1 MLNPKSGKRV
11 SYPTEVGMASVE
23 SPVVR
28 RGRVRSM
35 GRLNLCGCR
44 QKRGVTLE
52 QIAESTKISMRFL
65 RAIEDEEFEKLPG
78 GIFSTSY
85 LRQYASEIGF
95 DESELLSRYNEVMF
109 PPSPLETA
117 RTGEAPKGLLGRW
130 LGLAAPVQRP

>member
-1 MLNPKSGKRV
+1 
-11 SYPTEVGMASVE
+11 MASLE

-28 RGRVRSM
+28 RGRVCSI

-52 QIAESTKISMRFL
+52 QIAENTKISMRFL

-95 DESELLSRYNEVMF
+95 DESELLGHYNEVMF
-109 PPSPLETA
+109 PAPRLEA
-117 RTGEAPKGLLGRW
+117 AQSGEASRGLLGRW

>member
-1 MLNPKSGKRV
+1 MLNPKSCKRV

-28 RGRVRSM
+28 RGRVCST

-52 QIAESTKISMRFL
+52 QIAENTKISMRFL
-65 RAIEDEEFEKLPG
+65 RAIEDEDFEKLPG

-85 LRQYASEIGF
+85 LRQYASQIGF
-95 DESELLSRYNEVMF
+95 DESELLSHYNEVMF
-109 PPSPLETA
+109 PPPQFETEK
-117 RTGEAPKGLLGRW
+117 TSEAPRGLLERW

>member
-1 MLNPKSGKRV
+1 MLNPKSCKRV

-28 RGRVRSM
+28 RGRVCSI

-44 QKRGVTLE
+44 QKRGMTLE
-52 QIAESTKISMRFL
+52 QIAENTKISMRFL

-85 LRQYASEIGF
+85 LRQYASQIGF
-95 DESELLSRYNEVMF
+95 DESELLGHYNEVMF
-109 PPSPLETA
+109 PLAPETVS
-117 RTGEAPKGLLGRW
+117 TGETSRGLLGRW
-130 LGLAAPVQRP
+130 LGLAATQRP

>member
-1 MLNPKSGKRV
+1 
-11 SYPTEVGMASVE
+11 MASVE

-28 RGRVRSM
+28 RGRVCSA

-52 QIAESTKISMRFL
+52 QIAETTKISMRFL

-95 DESELLSRYNEVMF
+95 DESELLSHYNEVMYPSSSPDSLTAGE
-109 PPSPLETA
+109 PPRS
-117 RTGEAPKGLLGRW
+117 LLGRW
-130 LGLAAPVQRP
+130 LGFATPMQRP